1 MVDETP
7 TFQPLEANIATYHSL
22 TATRVANVP
31 QACAGKA
38 CGPSMPS
45 MAVFMA
51 CDDGNHGK
59 AVAELDDQ
67 HENWWEIKGQR
78 KSRATLWYAHQTEH
92 EHECN

>member
-1 MVDETP
+1 MVDEPP
-7 TFQPLEANIATYHSL
+7 TFVSKHRNLPQLNRYQG
-22 TATRVANVP
+22 NVP

-51 CDDGNHGK
+51 CDGGNHGK

-67 HENWWEIKGQR
+67 HESWWEIKGQR
-78 KSRATLWYAHQTEH
+78 KSRATLWYSHQTEH

>member
-1 MVDETP
+1 MKYIVYNIEHYYHHLYSGPMVDETP
-7 TFQPLEANIATYHSL
+7 TFVSKHRNLSQLNRYQG
-22 TATRVANVP
+22 NVP

-51 CDDGNHGK
+51 CDGGNHGK

-67 HENWWEIKGQR
+67 HE
-78 KSRATLWYAHQTEH
+78 S
-92 EHECN
+92 